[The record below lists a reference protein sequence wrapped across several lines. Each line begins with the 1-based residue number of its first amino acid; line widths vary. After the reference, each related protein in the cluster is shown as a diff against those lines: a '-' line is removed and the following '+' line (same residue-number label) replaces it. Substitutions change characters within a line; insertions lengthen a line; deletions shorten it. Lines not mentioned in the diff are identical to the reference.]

1 MLVCCLVVWATQ
13 FAASLLLDPCI
24 GSSGSANYTCM
35 SPALNWE
42 KSCSTTHKSKN
53 FKALAESWDI
63 QKWPDD
69 LPLAMRVILISV
81 QCLLDPPGIKSSQ
94 VQTEA
99 KEQSLY

>member
-1 MLVCCLVVWATQ
+1 MLVCCLVVCATQ
-13 FAASLLLDPCI
+13 FAAFLLLDPCI

-35 SPALNWE
+35 SPALSWK

-53 FKALAESWDI
+53 FKALAGSWDI

-69 LPLAMRVILISV
+69 LSLAMHVILISV